1 MINKY
6 KKYKTRVGHDVAIY
20 EVYTEGSH
28 PVHGAYFFD
37 GAWTIE
43 AWTSDGFT
51 MAGIE
56 NEQDIFEAEVIDGSL
71 TARLRAEEINEFATH
86 PEGLLAEAA
95 DRIESQIKLIDASGK
110 VHTSMLA
117 RVEELEAALR
127 EKDNIAYIIDRHGI
141 THESFTIV
149 YSAAL
154 GEKKDGN

>member
-1 MINKY
+1 MISKY

-20 EVYTEGSH
+20 EVYTEGPH

-37 GAWTIE
+37 GAWTLE

-71 TARLRAEEINEFATH
+71 TARLRAEEINELATH

-95 DRIESQIKLIDASGK
+95 DRIEQ
-110 VHTSMLA
+110 
-117 RVEELEAALR
+117 LEAALR
-127 EKDNIAYIIDRHGI
+127 EINKRLNDKDSWLAQSIDCRNIA
-141 THESFTIV
+141 EN
-149 YSAAL
+149 AL
-154 GEKKDGN
+154 GEKKDGH

>member
-1 MINKY
+1 MISKY

-20 EVYTEGSH
+20 EVYTEGPH

-37 GAWTIE
+37 GAWTLE

-95 DRIESQIKLIDASGK
+95 DRIEQ
-110 VHTSMLA
+110 
-117 RVEELEAALR
+117 LEAALR
-127 EKDNIAYIIDRHGI
+127 DVIDAWDWWQVDTYDRCGSVPDDAI
-141 THESFTIV
+141 RNAR
-149 YSAAL
+149 AAL